1 MTRSYPVLIGTL
13 AFVWGASYLFIK
25 VAVEDIEPAPAMFLR
40 LAVAAA
46 LLVPFVLW
54 REGVRAGL
62 AELRGAWRAGLVL
75 GLVNTSLPFTLI
87 AWGETHIDS
96 GVAAIANATVPL
108 FNALLVIRILP
119 SERLSG
125 TRFAG
130 VALGFV
136 GVAVLAGGHPGGGW
150 WGAAGTLAVVAASF
164 AYALG
169 GIYGQ
174 IRVRGTAGPV
184 LAAAAMVGGTLW
196 LLPLAVLQAP
206 TELPGWKAVGSVLAL
221 AILGTAFAQLVV
233 FRALRLHGSSR
244 LSLVTY
250 LMPPIAL
257 VYGALLLDEPITAA
271 AIAGLA
277 LILGGVAVGSGVLRL
292 PRREPQA
299 DAEPV
304 APRP

>member
-25 VAVEDIEPAPAMFLR
+25 VAVEEIEPAPAMFLR

-46 LLVPFVLW
+46 LLVPFVLR
-54 REGVRAGL
+54 REGVGAGL
-62 AELRGAWRAGLVL
+62 TQLRGAWRAGVVL
-75 GLVNTSLPFTLI
+75 GLVNTALPFTLI

-96 GVAAIANATVPL
+96 GVAAVANATVPL

-125 TRFAG
+125 TRLAG

-150 WGAAGTLAVVAASF
+150 WGVAGTLAVVAASL
-164 AYALG
+164 AYAFG

-174 IRVRGTAGPV
+174 IRVRGTSGPV

-196 LLPLAVLQAP
+196 LLPLAVVQAP
-206 TELPGWKAVGSVLAL
+206 TEAPSLKAVGSVLAL
-221 AILGTAFAQLVV
+221 AVLGTAFAQLIL
-233 FRALRLHGSSR
+233 FRALRLHGSAR

-257 VYGALLLDEPITAA
+257 VYGALLLDEPVTAA

-292 PRREPQA
+292 PRRAPET
-299 DAEPV
+299 EPV

>member
-1 MTRSYPVLIGTL
+1 M
-13 AFVWGASYLFIK
+13 FIK
-25 VAVEDIEPAPAMFLR
+25 VAGRAFEPWTMMFFR
-40 LAVAAA
+40 LALAA
-46 LLVPFVLW
+46 LIIWGVLALQ
-54 REGVRAGL
+54 RSLAGAVADVRALGTEGL
-62 AELRGAWRAGLVL
+62 LLGVVNGAV
-75 GLVNTSLPFTLI
+75 PFTLI

-108 FNALLVIRILP
+108 FNALLVIRFLP

-125 TRFAG
+125 ARFAG
-130 VALGFV
+130 VVLGFV

-150 WGAAGTLAVVAASF
+150 WGVAGTLAVVAASL
-164 AYALG
+164 AYAFG

-196 LLPLAVLQAP
+196 LLPLAVVQAP
-206 TELPGWKAVGSVLAL
+206 TEAPSLRAVGAVLAL
-221 AILGTAFAQLVV
+221 AVLGTAFAQLIL
-233 FRALRLHGSSR
+233 FRALRLHGSAR

-250 LMPPIAL
+250 LLPPIAL
-257 VYGALLLDEPITAA
+257 VYGALLLDETITAA

-292 PRREPQA
+292 PRRAPES
-299 DAEPV
+299 EPV